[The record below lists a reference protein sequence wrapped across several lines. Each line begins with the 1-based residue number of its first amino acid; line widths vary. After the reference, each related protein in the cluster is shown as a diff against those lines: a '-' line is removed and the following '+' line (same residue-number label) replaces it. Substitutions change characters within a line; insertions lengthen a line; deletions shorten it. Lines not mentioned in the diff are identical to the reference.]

1 MLLGGRKTPI
11 FMTLGLATFIIY
23 LWYFVGFDGLFTLLS
38 RLNVYQYTL
47 FFGLAIAAL
56 FLGIIFDSLIWH
68 SLLYSLK
75 VKVKARKIVLY
86 NWIGNFVELILP
98 GATVGGEVARI
109 ALAQKETKNDTGKS
123 AASVIGSRLISTF
136 VYSGGLVV
144 GCIILLVSHQ
154 LPVYLITP
162 IVLVMLGTAAMVG
175 VVFFVALK
183 DGAVNKVVALAM
195 WVIKRVIKNPQKQ
208 QSLQEKL
215 HNGLSSFSESFKTF
229 KAHPKSLIKP
239 AVFAVAAWLF
249 NLTVYLMIFYSLN
262 FTAISLLDLA
272 TVYCIITTVETV
284 TAGFPV
290 GAVEV
295 TMVSMFSM
303 YGVPLAVAG
312 AVTTLSR
319 LLTFWSQIIVG
330 YPLTQ
335 WVGVKSLLKG
345 QSLLKV
351 PMIKPAVA
359 VPKVAE
365 FPVAVKPQHA

>member
-1 MLLGGRKTPI
+1 MLLGGRKTLI
-11 FMTLGLATFIIY
+11 FMTLGLAAFILY
-23 LWYFVGFDGLFTLLS
+23 LWFFVGFDGLFTLLS

-47 FFGLAIAAL
+47 FFGLAIVAL
-56 FLGIIFDSLIWH
+56 FLGIFFDSMIWH
-68 SLLYSLK
+68 SLLDSLK

-136 VYSGGLVV
+136 VYSGGLLV
-144 GCIILLVSHQ
+144 GCVILLVSHQ

-175 VVFFVALK
+175 VVLFVALK
-183 DGAVNKVVALAM
+183 DGAVNKVVNGIM
-195 WVIKRVIKNPQKQ
+195 WIVKWVIKKPEKQ
-208 QSLQEKL
+208 RSLQEKL
-215 HNGLSSFSESFKTF
+215 YGGLSSFSESFKTF
-229 KAHPKSLIKP
+229 KAYPRSLIKP
-239 AVFAVAAWLF
+239 AIFAVAAWLF
-249 NLTVYLMIFYSLN
+249 NLTVYLMIFYALD

-330 YPLTQ
+330 YPLVQ
-335 WVGVKSLLKG
+335 WMGAKSFLKN
-345 QSLLKV
+345 QSLLKL
-351 PMIKPAVA
+351 PMIKPAVTGQT
-359 VPKVAE
+359 VGQ
-365 FPVAVKPQHA
+365 FPVATQPQSN